1 MATGTDAFNKAFDQA
16 YSLSSPR
23 SRLFAAKRALML
35 NRQSNLFGDRH
46 CFEADDLMH
55 RAYLWL
61 YNKGKLF
68 DPAKWP
74 GKTSEQAAFVYLC
87 EGIVGATDTERKRLE
102 RRSAKFGRD
111 RQPHQR
117 GPDGELHSPIDN
129 VAAELD
135 SAETLVLA
143 ADCYRFIEE
152 RSPKTA
158 AVVQCVAEGL
168 RTDEIGKKF
177 GRSDSWVLKKKTEG
191 LTLALEYYGHSGPPK
206 GDK

>member
-1 MATGTDAFNKAFDQA
+1 MATGTDAFNEAFDRA
-16 YSLSSPR
+16 CSLSPSR
-23 SRLFAAKRALML
+23 SRLFAAKRAMML

-46 CFEADDLMH
+46 SFEADDLMH

-61 YNKGKLF
+61 YDKGKLF
-68 DPAKWP
+68 DPTQWP
-74 GKTSEQAAFVYLC
+74 GKPSAQAAYLYLC

-102 RRSAKFGRD
+102 RRSAKFGCD

-117 GPDGELHSPIDN
+117 GPDGELHSPIDS

-135 SAETLVLA
+135 SAETLALA
-143 ADCYRFIEE
+143 ADCYRFIAE

-168 RTDEIGKKF
+168 GTDEIGKKF
-177 GRSDSWVLKKKTEG
+177 GRSDSWVRKQKTEG

-206 GDK
+206 GDT